1 MPCPPDHKLY
11 ATKAKADL
19 ALAELIVDAKKSGRG
34 GKSWKR
40 LNVFPCG
47 NHFHI
52 GRANKFPTSYQPPAP
67 APEPKGPSAADLRR
81 KAKRDAKAAARH
93 HRFVQVTYSVYG
105 TPEELSENIRIAHR
119 MVEQLFSGK

>member
-1 MPCPPDHKLY
+1 MHCPQNHERY
-11 ATKAKADL
+11 ATQAKAEA
-19 ALAELIVDAKKSGRG
+19 ALARLVADARRTGKG

-52 GRANKFPTSYQPPAP
+52 GRANKLPAHYRPPAP
-67 APEPKGPSAADLRR
+67 EDKGPSAADLRR
-81 KAKRDAKAAARH
+81 KARRDAKAAARQV
-93 HRFVQVTYSVYG
+93 RFIKITYDLCG
-105 TPEELSENIRIAHR
+105 TPDELSENVRIAHR